1 MSRPRNSGMGWAA
14 FNDHLAGMSDQELGQ
29 RLNKV
34 KSTPWAN
41 NWRWKGFGDR
51 MQSEFDKRSKP
62 WTHWNEFPEE
72 RVGMGTSYINRQ
84 LESGQSIEDI
94 KQNAADKNWIVGPD
108 AWNKFYNPSEQR
120 DIHLQGLR
128 DRAIKH
134 LEDRK
139 ASGWEPPG
147 PQINDRPI
155 PGHEWRSS
163 GNNPTSGPTNVL
175 KINRDK
181 TNTSTTTK
189 KSKTKKQK
197 DTYTQPTFANTLTL

>member
-1 MSRPRNSGMGWAA
+1 
-14 FNDHLAGMSDQELGQ
+14 ELGQ

-41 NWRWKGFGDR
+41 NWRWKGFGER

-108 AWNKFYNPSEQR
+108 AWNKFYSPSNEQR
-120 DIHLQGLR
+120 ARSMRDKHLQGWR
-128 DRAIKH
+128 DKAIKE
-134 LEDRK
+134 LEDRQ
-139 ASGWEPPG
+139 ASGWVPPQQEG
-147 PQINDRPI
+147 YPSPEVR
-155 PGHEWRSS
+155 GHH
-163 GNNPTSGPTNVL
+163 PTSGPTNVL

-181 TNTSTTTK
+181 TNTSTNTTK